1 MENKILFRCSG
12 TGALMTD
19 PKLKADKDAGNLSE
33 TAKTFVEDKWLF
45 DTFGFAES
53 IKNQYMD
60 KGNEC
65 EQDSMDLVT
74 QVLEGGFRSRY
85 NTKLQNDY
93 VIGTPDIVLADCV
106 EDIKT
111 SWNLKTFFNA
121 ELSKMYFAQA
131 QCYMWLTGKE
141 KYRLIYALVPTP
153 QSMVLNEC
161 EKLVYKYG
169 KNYDNEDYIAECQ
182 QIFDSWSEAMQ
193 NQIFN
198 RHLQNMT
205 SGKANCMSLNE
216 CEKLVYKYGKNYDNE
231 DYIAECQQIQRNN
244 DLIKELPIEKRVK
257 VFAFDYDPN
266 YIETLKI
273 KIEKA
278 REYYNTLKL

>member
-12 TGALMTD
+12 TGSLMTD

-33 TAKTFVEDKWLF
+33 TAKTFLEDKWLF

-93 VIGTPDIVLADCV
+93 VIGTPDIVLQDCV

-182 QIFDSWSEAMQ
+182 QI
-193 NQIFN
+193 
-198 RHLQNMT
+198 
-205 SGKANCMSLNE
+205 
-216 CEKLVYKYGKNYDNE
+216 
-231 DYIAECQQIQRNN
+231 QRNN
-244 DLIKELPIEKRVK
+244 DLIKELPTEKRVK

-266 YIETLKI
+266 YIETLKG

>member
-1 MENKILFRCSG
+1 METKILFRCSG
-12 TGALMTD
+12 TGSLMTE

-85 NTKLQNDY
+85 NTKLQNEY
-93 VIGTPDIVLADCV
+93 VIGTPDIVLQDCV

-182 QIFDSWSEAMQ
+182 QI
-193 NQIFN
+193 
-198 RHLQNMT
+198 
-205 SGKANCMSLNE
+205 
-216 CEKLVYKYGKNYDNE
+216 
-231 DYIAECQQIQRNN
+231 QRNN

>member
-1 MENKILFRCSG
+1 METKILFRCSG
-12 TGALMTD
+12 TGSLMTD

-93 VIGTPDIVLADCV
+93 VIGTPDIVLQDCV

-182 QIFDSWSEAMQ
+182 QI
-193 NQIFN
+193 
-198 RHLQNMT
+198 
-205 SGKANCMSLNE
+205 
-216 CEKLVYKYGKNYDNE
+216 
-231 DYIAECQQIQRNN
+231 QRNN

-257 VFAFDYDPN
+257 VFAFDYDSN
-266 YIETLKI
+266 YIETLKG

>member
-1 MENKILFRCSG
+1 METKILFRCSG
-12 TGALMTD
+12 TGSLMTD

-121 ELSKMYFAQA
+121 ELSKMYYAQA

-141 KYRLIYALVPTP
+141 KYRLIYSLVPTP
-153 QSMVLNEC
+153 QSMV
-161 EKLVYKYG
+161 
-169 KNYDNEDYIAECQ
+169 
-182 QIFDSWSEAMQ
+182 
-193 NQIFN
+193 
-198 RHLQNMT
+198 
-205 SGKANCMSLNE
+205 LNE

-244 DLIKELPIEKRVK
+244 DLIKELPTEKRVK

-266 YIETLKI
+266 YIETLKN

>member
-1 MENKILFRCSG
+1 MENKILFRASMVG
-12 TGALMTD
+12 SLMTE

-45 DTFGFAES
+45 EQFGFSEQL
-53 IKNQYMD
+53 KNQYMD

-65 EQDSMDLVT
+65 EQDSMDLVS
-74 QVLEGGFRSRY
+74 QVVEGGFRSRY
-85 NTKLQNDY
+85 NTKLQNEY
-93 VIGTPDIVLADCV
+93 VIGTPDIVLTDCV

-141 KYRLIYALVPTP
+141 KYKLIYALVPTP
-153 QSMVLNEC
+153 QSIVLNEC

-169 KNYDNEDYIAECQ
+169 KNYENEDYI
-182 QIFDSWSEAMQ
+182 
-193 NQIFN
+193 
-198 RHLQNMT
+198 
-205 SGKANCMSLNE
+205 K
-216 CEKLVYKYGKNYDNE
+216 
-231 DYIAECQQIQRNN
+231 ECQQIQRNN

-257 VFAFDYDPN
+257 VFAFDYDPA
-266 YIETLKI
+266 YIETLKV
-273 KIEKA
+273 KIERA

>member
-12 TGALMTD
+12 TGSLMTD

-45 DTFGFAES
+45 EQFGFSES

-65 EQDSMDLVT
+65 EQDSMDLVS
-74 QVLEGGFRSRY
+74 QVVEGGFRSRY

-169 KNYDNEDYIAECQ
+169 KNYDNEDYI
-182 QIFDSWSEAMQ
+182 
-193 NQIFN
+193 
-198 RHLQNMT
+198 
-205 SGKANCMSLNE
+205 K
-216 CEKLVYKYGKNYDNE
+216 
-231 DYIAECQQIQRNN
+231 ECQQIQRNN
-244 DLIKELPIEKRVK
+244 DLIKDLPTEKRVK
-257 VFAFDYDPN
+257 VFAFDYDPA
-266 YIETLKI
+266 YIELLKI
-273 KIEKA
+273 KIERA

>member
-12 TGALMTD
+12 TGALMTE
-19 PKLKADKDAGNLSE
+19 PKLKSDKDAGNLSE

-45 DTFGFAES
+45 EQFGFAES
-53 IKNQYMD
+53 IKNVYMD
-60 KGNEC
+60 KGNFC
-65 EQDSMDLVT
+65 EQDSMDLVS
-74 QVLEGGFRSRY
+74 QVVEGGFRSRY

-93 VIGTPDIVLADCV
+93 VIGTPDIVLTDCV

-161 EKLVYKYG
+161 EKLVYKY
-169 KNYDNEDYIAECQ
+169 A
-182 QIFDSWSEAMQ
+182 
-193 NQIFN
+193 
-198 RHLQNMT
+198 
-205 SGKANCMSLNE
+205 
-216 CEKLVYKYGKNYDNE
+216 KNYDNE

-244 DLIKELPIEKRVK
+244 DLIKELPTEKRVK

-266 YIETLKI
+266 YIETLKNR
-273 KIEKA
+273 IEKA

>member
-1 MENKILFRCSG
+1 MDLKILFRCSG
-12 TGALMTD
+12 TGSLMTD

-45 DTFGFAES
+45 EQFGFAES

-65 EQDSMDLVT
+65 EQDSMDLVS
-74 QVLEGGFRSRY
+74 QVVEGGFRSRY
-85 NTKLQNDY
+85 NTKLQNDF
-93 VIGTPDIVLADCV
+93 VIGTPDIVLTDCV

-121 ELSKMYFAQA
+121 ELSKMYYAQA

-169 KNYDNEDYIAECQ
+169 KNYDNEDYI
-182 QIFDSWSEAMQ
+182 
-193 NQIFN
+193 
-198 RHLQNMT
+198 
-205 SGKANCMSLNE
+205 K
-216 CEKLVYKYGKNYDNE
+216 
-231 DYIAECQQIQRNN
+231 ECQQIQRNN

-257 VFAFDYDPN
+257 VFAFDYDPA

-273 KIEKA
+273 KIERA

>member
-12 TGALMTD
+12 TGSLMTD

-45 DTFGFAES
+45 EQFGFSEQV
-53 IKNQYMD
+53 KNQYMD

-65 EQDSMDLVT
+65 EQDSMDLVS
-74 QVLEGGFRSRY
+74 QVVEGGFRSRY

-93 VIGTPDIVLADCV
+93 VIGTPDIVLNDCV

-121 ELSKMYFAQA
+121 ELNKMYYAQA

-169 KNYDNEDYIAECQ
+169 KNYENEDYI
-182 QIFDSWSEAMQ
+182 
-193 NQIFN
+193 
-198 RHLQNMT
+198 
-205 SGKANCMSLNE
+205 K
-216 CEKLVYKYGKNYDNE
+216 
-231 DYIAECQQIQRNN
+231 ECQQIQRNN
-244 DLIKELPIEKRVK
+244 DLIKELPTEKRVK
-257 VFAFDYDPN
+257 VFAFDYNPA
-266 YIETLKI
+266 YIELLQI
-273 KIEKA
+273 KIERA

>member
-12 TGALMTD
+12 TGALMTE
-19 PKLKADKDAGNLSE
+19 PKLKSDKDAGNLSE
-33 TAKTFVEDKWLF
+33 TAKTFVQDKWLF

-93 VIGTPDIVLADCV
+93 VIGTPDIVLQDCV

-141 KYRLIYALVPTP
+141 KYRLIYSLVPTP

-182 QIFDSWSEAMQ
+182 QI
-193 NQIFN
+193 
-198 RHLQNMT
+198 
-205 SGKANCMSLNE
+205 
-216 CEKLVYKYGKNYDNE
+216 
-231 DYIAECQQIQRNN
+231 QQNN
-244 DLIKELPIEKRVK
+244 DLIKEIPTEKRVK
-257 VFAFDYDPN
+257 VFAFDYEPE
-266 YIETLKI
+266 YIETLKN

>member
-1 MENKILFRCSG
+1 MENNILFRCSG
-12 TGALMTD
+12 VGALMTE

-33 TAKTFVEDKWLF
+33 TAKTFVTDVWLLNE
-45 DTFGFAES
+45 FGFAES
-53 IKNQYMD
+53 IKNVYMD

-74 QVLEGGFRSRY
+74 QVIEGGFRSRF
-85 NTKLQNDY
+85 NTKLQNEY
-93 VIGTPDIVLADCV
+93 VIGTPDIVLDDCV

-121 ELSKMYFAQA
+121 ELSKMYFTQA

-141 KYRLIYALVPTP
+141 KYRLIYSLVPTP

-169 KNYDNEDYIAECQ
+169 KNYDNEDYI
-182 QIFDSWSEAMQ
+182 
-193 NQIFN
+193 
-198 RHLQNMT
+198 
-205 SGKANCMSLNE
+205 K
-216 CEKLVYKYGKNYDNE
+216 
-231 DYIAECQQIQRNN
+231 ECQQIQRNN
-244 DLIKELPIEKRVK
+244 DLIKDLPIEKRVK
-257 VFAFDYDPN
+257 VFAFDYDPA
-266 YIETLKI
+266 YIETLKG

>member
-12 TGALMTD
+12 TGSLMTE

-33 TAKTFVEDKWLF
+33 TAKTFVQDKWLF
-45 DTFGFAES
+45 DTYGFAES

-93 VIGTPDIVLADCV
+93 VIGTPDIVLQDCV

-141 KYRLIYALVPTP
+141 KYRLIYSLVPTP
-153 QSMVLNEC
+153 QSMV
-161 EKLVYKYG
+161 
-169 KNYDNEDYIAECQ
+169 
-182 QIFDSWSEAMQ
+182 
-193 NQIFN
+193 
-198 RHLQNMT
+198 
-205 SGKANCMSLNE
+205 LNE

-244 DLIKELPIEKRVK
+244 DLIKELPTEKRVK
-257 VFAFDYDPN
+257 VFAFDYEPE
-266 YIETLKI
+266 YIELLKI

>member
-12 TGALMTD
+12 AGSLMTE

-45 DTFGFAES
+45 EQFGFSELL
-53 IKNQYMD
+53 KNQYID

-65 EQDSMDLVT
+65 EQDSMDLVS
-74 QVLEGGFRSRY
+74 QVVKGGFRARY
-85 NTKLQNDY
+85 NTKLQNEY
-93 VIGTPDIVLADCV
+93 VIGTPDIVLQDCV

-121 ELSKMYFAQA
+121 ELSKMYYAQA
-131 QCYMWLTGKE
+131 QCYMWLTGKLN
-141 KYRLIYALVPTP
+141 YRLIYALVPTP

-169 KNYDNEDYIAECQ
+169 KNYENEDYI
-182 QIFDSWSEAMQ
+182 
-193 NQIFN
+193 
-198 RHLQNMT
+198 
-205 SGKANCMSLNE
+205 K
-216 CEKLVYKYGKNYDNE
+216 
-231 DYIAECQQIQRNN
+231 ECQQIQRNN
-244 DLIKELPIEKRVK
+244 DLIKELPTEKRVK
-257 VFAFDYDPN
+257 VFAFDYDSA
-266 YIETLKI
+266 YIETLKV

-278 REYYNTLKL
+278 REYYNILKL

>member
-12 TGALMTD
+12 TGALMTE

-33 TAKTFVEDKWLF
+33 TAKTFVQDKWLF

-93 VIGTPDIVLADCV
+93 VIGTPDIVLSDCV

-121 ELSKMYFAQA
+121 ELSKMYYAQA

-141 KYRLIYALVPTP
+141 KYRLIYSLVPTP

-182 QIFDSWSEAMQ
+182 QI
-193 NQIFN
+193 
-198 RHLQNMT
+198 
-205 SGKANCMSLNE
+205 
-216 CEKLVYKYGKNYDNE
+216 
-231 DYIAECQQIQRNN
+231 QRNN
-244 DLIKELPIEKRVK
+244 DLIKEIPTEKRVK

>member
-12 TGALMTD
+12 TGSLMTD

-45 DTFGFAES
+45 EQFGFSES

-65 EQDSMDLVT
+65 EQDSMDLVS
-74 QVLEGGFRSRY
+74 QVVEGGFRSRY
-85 NTKLQNDY
+85 NTKLQNEY

-121 ELSKMYFAQA
+121 ELSKMYYAQA

-141 KYRLIYALVPTP
+141 KYKLIYALVPTP

-169 KNYDNEDYIAECQ
+169 KNYDNEDYI
-182 QIFDSWSEAMQ
+182 
-193 NQIFN
+193 N
-198 RHLQNMT
+198 
-205 SGKANCMSLNE
+205 
-216 CEKLVYKYGKNYDNE
+216 
-231 DYIAECQQIQRNN
+231 ECQQIQRNN

-257 VFAFDYDPN
+257 VFAFDYDPA
-266 YIETLKI
+266 YIETLKV
-273 KIEKA
+273 KIERA

>member
-12 TGALMTD
+12 TGSLMTE
-19 PKLKADKDAGNLSE
+19 PKLKADKEAGNLSE

-45 DTFGFAES
+45 DEFGFAELL
-53 IKNQYMD
+53 KNDYMD

-65 EQDSMDLVT
+65 EQDSMDLVS
-74 QVLEGGFRSRY
+74 QVVPGGFRSRY
-85 NTKLQNDY
+85 NTKLQNEY
-93 VIGTPDIVLADCV
+93 VIGTPDIVLSDCV

-153 QSMVLNEC
+153 QHMVLNEC
-161 EKLVYKYG
+161 EKLSWKYG
-169 KNYDNEDYIAECQ
+169 KNYDNEDYIAQ
-182 QIFDSWSEAMQ
+182 
-193 NQIFN
+193 
-198 RHLQNMT
+198 T
-205 SGKANCMSLNE
+205 
-216 CEKLVYKYGKNYDNE
+216 
-231 DYIAECQQIQRNN
+231 QQIQRNN
-244 DLIKELPIEKRVK
+244 DLIKDLPIEKRVK
-257 VFAFDYDPN
+257 VFAFDYDPQF
-266 YIETLKI
+266 IETLKT

>member
-45 DTFGFAES
+45 EQFGFSEQL
-53 IKNQYMD
+53 KNQYMD

-65 EQDSMDLVT
+65 EQDSMDLVS
-74 QVLEGGFRSRY
+74 QVVEGGFRSRY
-85 NTKLQNDY
+85 NTKLQNEY
-93 VIGTPDIVLADCV
+93 VIGTPDIVLTDCV

-121 ELSKMYFAQA
+121 ELSKMYYCQA

-141 KYRLIYALVPTP
+141 KYKLIYALVPTP

-169 KNYDNEDYIAECQ
+169 KNYDNEDYI
-182 QIFDSWSEAMQ
+182 
-193 NQIFN
+193 
-198 RHLQNMT
+198 
-205 SGKANCMSLNE
+205 K
-216 CEKLVYKYGKNYDNE
+216 
-231 DYIAECQQIQRNN
+231 ECQQIQRNN

-257 VFAFDYDPN
+257 VFAFDYNPA
-266 YIETLKI
+266 YIELLQI

>member
-1 MENKILFRCSG
+1 MMQSNILFRCSG
-12 TGALMTD
+12 VGALMNE
-19 PKLKADKDAGNLSE
+19 PKLKADKEAGNLSE
-33 TAKTFVEDKWLF
+33 TAKAFVTDVWLLRE
-45 DTFGFAES
+45 FGFAES

-74 QVLEGGFRSRY
+74 KVLEGGFRSRF

-93 VIGTPDIVLADCV
+93 VIGTPDIVLEDCV

-121 ELSKMYFAQA
+121 ELSKMYYCQA

-153 QSMVLNEC
+153 QHMVLNEC
-161 EKLVYKYG
+161 EKL
-169 KNYDNEDYIAECQ
+169 A
-182 QIFDSWSEAMQ
+182 W
-193 NQIFN
+193 
-198 RHLQNMT
+198 
-205 SGKANCMSLNE
+205 
-216 CEKLVYKYGKNYDNE
+216 KYGKNYDNE
-231 DYIAECQQIQRNN
+231 DYIAECQQIQKNN
-244 DLIKELPIEKRVK
+244 DLIKDLPIEKRVK
-257 VFAFDYDPN
+257 VFDFDFKPE
-266 YIETLKI
+266 YIETLKV

>member
-12 TGALMTD
+12 TGALMAD

-45 DTFGFAES
+45 EQFGFAES

-65 EQDSMDLVT
+65 EQDSMDLVS
-74 QVLEGGFRSRY
+74 QVVEGGFRSRF
-85 NTKLQNDY
+85 NTKLQNEY
-93 VIGTPDIVLADCV
+93 VIGTPDIVLTDCV

-121 ELSKMYFAQA
+121 ELSKMYYAQA

-153 QSMVLNEC
+153 QSLVLNEC

-169 KNYDNEDYIAECQ
+169 KNYDNEDYI
-182 QIFDSWSEAMQ
+182 
-193 NQIFN
+193 
-198 RHLQNMT
+198 
-205 SGKANCMSLNE
+205 K
-216 CEKLVYKYGKNYDNE
+216 
-231 DYIAECQQIQRNN
+231 ECQQIQRNN
-244 DLIKELPIEKRVK
+244 DLIKELPTEKRVK

-266 YIETLKI
+266 YIETLKV

>member
-12 TGALMTD
+12 TGSLMTD

-45 DTFGFAES
+45 EQFGFSEQL
-53 IKNQYMD
+53 KNQYMD

-65 EQDSMDLVT
+65 EQDSMDLVS
-74 QVLEGGFRSRY
+74 QVIEGGFRARY

-93 VIGTPDIVLADCV
+93 VIGTPDIVLTDCV

-121 ELSKMYFAQA
+121 ELSKMYYAQA

-141 KYRLIYALVPTP
+141 KYKLIYALVPTP

-169 KNYDNEDYIAECQ
+169 KNYENEDYI
-182 QIFDSWSEAMQ
+182 
-193 NQIFN
+193 
-198 RHLQNMT
+198 
-205 SGKANCMSLNE
+205 K
-216 CEKLVYKYGKNYDNE
+216 
-231 DYIAECQQIQRNN
+231 ECQQIQRNN
-244 DLIKELPIEKRVK
+244 DLIKELPTEKRVK
-257 VFAFDYDPN
+257 VFDFDYDPA

-273 KIEKA
+273 KIERA
-278 REYYNTLKL
+278 REYYKTLKL

>member
-12 TGALMTD
+12 TGSLMTE
-19 PKLKADKDAGNLSE
+19 PKLKSDKDAGNLSE

-45 DTFGFAES
+45 EQFGFAES
-53 IKNQYMD
+53 IKNVYMD
-60 KGNEC
+60 KGNFC
-65 EQDSMDLVT
+65 EQDSMDLVS
-74 QVLEGGFRSRY
+74 QVVEGGFRSRY
-85 NTKLQNDY
+85 NTKLQNEY
-93 VIGTPDIVLADCV
+93 VIGTPDIVLQDCV

-121 ELSKMYFAQA
+121 ELSKMYYAQA
-131 QCYMWLTGKE
+131 QCYLWLTGKE

-169 KNYDNEDYIAECQ
+169 KNYE
-182 QIFDSWSEAMQ
+182 
-193 NQIFN
+193 
-198 RHLQNMT
+198 
-205 SGKANCMSLNE
+205 
-216 CEKLVYKYGKNYDNE
+216 NE

-244 DLIKELPIEKRVK
+244 DLIKELPTEKRVK
-257 VFAFDYDPN
+257 VFAFDYDRN
-266 YIETLKI
+266 YIETLKT